1 LSTAPAEF
9 AELPR
14 RARASAVVR
23 GQPAAILARPFQAA
37 QVVQVATAARLVFP
51 AASGRQEPALP
62 LAESVV
68 QRAAPVVRP
77 QGAGHAEAALQP
89 AVAARAVV
97 VLRRAAEPRAGAAVL
112 RPEVVRQEAL
122 GAAAVPLRVVSD
134 VRVAEPPVA
143 RPWVLPSAGPWVF
156 RRDQPLPWP
165 APRPAVRFAHAMQC
179 LQIALP

>member
-1 LSTAPAEF
+1 MSKAPAEF
-9 AELPR
+9 AELPH

-23 GQPAAILARPFQAA
+23 GQPAAIRARPFQAA
-37 QVVQVATAARLVFP
+37 QVVQVATAARWVFP

-112 RPEVVRQEAL
+112 RPEVVRQEAR
-122 GAAAVPLRVVSD
+122 GAAAVRLRVVPD
-134 VRVAEPPVA
+134 ARVA